1 MGNRETPTRSFNT
14 VKHSNRKERL
24 QRLQRGR
31 ITLLSICT
39 VILILFLLFA
49 VFIFCSLADELNAK
63 KDTDGNGTEN
73 EDTDNTTSPQSV
85 VYIQSTQKNT
95 KVHEGE
101 LIVVNADHVYVFPT
115 TPSGLINIYESRT
128 KVNGTNPYQISF
140 TTYQL
145 QKSAFDAF
153 ESMLLK
159 YYDISEDNA
168 ITVTSSYRSYADQES
183 LGSSI
188 AAGYSDHHTGFSV
201 ALQKTGIA
209 NGNREK
215 LEADHWIYQN
225 CYKYGYIVRYPD
237 TKTAE
242 TGVSDYTYCF
252 RYIGIPHATYVTEK
266 GICLEE
272 YVELLKNNYSGSE
285 HLLISGADGN
295 SYEVYY
301 VAAGNGDLTTLN
313 VPSNY
318 AYTISGD
325 NIGGFIVTV
334 NLNAPI
340 A

>member
-39 VILILFLLFA
+39 VILILLLIFA

-63 KDTDGNGTEN
+63 KDTNGNGTEN
-73 EDTDNTTSPQSV
+73 DAADNTMPQGV

-95 KVHEGE
+95 KIHEGE
-101 LIVVNADHVYVFPT
+101 LIVVNGDHAYNFSANST
-115 TPSGLINIYESRT
+115 ELINIYENRT
-128 KVNGTNPYQISF
+128 KVNGTNPYQISYS
-140 TTYQL
+140 TYQL

-153 ESMLLK
+153 ENMLLK
-159 YYDISEDNA
+159 YYSISEDNA
-168 ITVTSSYRSYADQES
+168 IIITSSYRSYADQED

-188 AAGYSDHHTGFSV
+188 APGYSDHHTGFSV
-201 ALQKTGIA
+201 ALQKTSA
-209 NGNREK
+209 ASGNREK

-225 CYKYGYIVRYPD
+225 CHKYGYIVRYPN
-237 TKTAE
+237 TKTVE
-242 TGVSDYTYCF
+242 TGVSDYAYCF
-252 RYIGIPHATYVTEK
+252 RYVGIPHATYITEK
-266 GICLEE
+266 AICLEE
-272 YVELLKNNYSGSE
+272 YVDLLKNNYAGNE
-285 HLLISGADGN
+285 HLKITGADGN
-295 SYEVYY
+295 AYEVYY
-301 VAAGNGDLTTLN
+301 VAASSGELTTLN
-313 VPSNY
+313 IPSNY
-318 AYTISGD
+318 EYTISGD